1 MGHTILFSEFQ
12 MGHTIL
18 FLTKKNSD
26 KNTRGEHLK
35 IKQNI
40 PRLRSEDMGDFNV
53 ITKPPLRYP
62 SSRSGIG
69 KRSFSW
75 NFYCNFSWNCMKL
88 SSEFHETL
96 KFRLLIF
103 ETQFQLKNSES
114 TSTTPVNS
122 CLSHINFLLKFLKPF
137 HIKPSYYYSKSTTAF
152 RT

>member
-53 ITKPPLRYP
+53 ITTTSPIP
-62 SSRSGIG
+62 
-69 KRSFSW
+69 
-75 NFYCNFSWNCMKL
+75 
-88 SSEFHETL
+88 
-96 KFRLLIF
+96 KFTFRNR
-103 ETQFQLKNSES
+103 EAKFQLK
-114 TSTTPVNS
+114 
-122 CLSHINFLLKFLKPF
+122 LLLQLQLKL
-137 HIKPSYYYSKSTTAF
+137 YET
-152 RT
+152 